1 MSRRVLVTGASR
13 GIGRAIA
20 LELGG
25 DFQVTVH
32 YRSSEDAARAVRDAI
47 REDGGEAR
55 LMAFDAAQRQEV
67 RERLEADVEEHGPYY
82 GVIHNAGI
90 RRDGLFPL
98 LEDADWDDVMNVNL
112 DGLYNVL
119 KPLVMPM
126 LRAREGGRIVTVSS
140 LAGLRGLPGQVNYS
154 ASKAGLIGATKSL
167 ARELGSREI
176 TVNCVAPGFIDTDMV
191 EDVDLEDLP
200 GRVPLERAGRPEEV
214 AALVGF
220 LCSDAASYIS
230 GDVITVDG
238 GVT

>member
-20 LELGG
+20 LELGN
-25 DFQVTVH
+25 DFDVTVH
-32 YRSSEDAARAVRDAI
+32 YRQSEDAAREVHEAI
-47 REDGGEAR
+47 RENGGEAE
-55 LMAFDAAQRQEV
+55 LLCFDAADRDGV

-98 LEDADWDDVMNVNL
+98 LEDTDWDDVLDVNL
-112 DGLYNVL
+112 NGLYNVL

-126 LRAREGGRIVTVSS
+126 LRAREGGRIVTISS

-167 ARELGSREI
+167 ARELGGRNI
-176 TVNCVAPGFIDTDMV
+176 TVNCVAPGFIETDMV
-191 EDVDLEDLP
+191 EDVELEDLP
-200 GRVPLERAGRPEEV
+200 GQVPLDRAGRPEEV

-230 GDVITVDG
+230 GNVIPVDG